1 MSGNQELFQKL
12 MNNGHSAVWDQ
23 DWQRA
28 AEYYRHAVEEIPNH
42 PLALSSLGLALME
55 LNDLAGAL
63 ECYQRAARAAP
74 SDRSPP
80 G

>member
-12 MNNGHSAVWDQ
+12 MNNGHSAIKDQ

-42 PLALSSLGLALME
+42 PLALSSLGLAL
-55 LNDLAGAL
+55 
-63 ECYQRAARAAP
+63 
-74 SDRSPP
+74 
-80 G
+80 